1 MGELGDGQ
9 YFSNRA
15 CPGEGRVNTP
25 KLVLALLDEA
35 YERKTWH
42 GPNLKQSLK
51 GVSMVEAA
59 WRPGPGRH
67 NIWEVA
73 LHAAYWKH
81 EVRRRI
87 TGGKRERFPLKG
99 HNWFAAD
106 DGSWPAAV
114 RLLLDEHRALR
125 AAVAAL
131 PSGALRRRVRG
142 RDTAAFTI

>member
-51 GVSMVEAA
+51 GV
-59 WRPGPGRH
+59 
-67 NIWEVA
+67 
-73 LHAAYWKH
+73 
-81 EVRRRI
+81 
-87 TGGKRERFPLKG
+87 
-99 HNWFAAD
+99 
-106 DGSWPAAV
+106 
-114 RLLLDEHRALR
+114 
-125 AAVAAL
+125 
-131 PSGALRRRVRG
+131 
-142 RDTAAFTI
+142 

>member
-73 LHAAYWKH
+73 LHAAYWKYT
-81 EVRRRI
+81 VRS
-87 TGGKRERFPLKG
+87 E
-99 HNWFAAD
+99 
-106 DGSWPAAV
+106 
-114 RLLLDEHRALR
+114 E
-125 AAVAAL
+125 
-131 PSGALRRRVRG
+131 RRVGKEVERWVGGVAVMRKGGG
-142 RDTAAFTI
+142 R